1 MNDEEYLK
9 ELQQLRNLSDSTLNR
24 YKIDLKHYTKYT
36 GMSLEELLEEADDE
50 EEQRIR
56 MRKRKIKTHMLGL
69 QQQLL
74 TYNFEPSTIKTIFSR
89 IKAFYRTYDIE
100 IPQIRTVGKES
111 TETLE
116 DIPTLEHIRVAS
128 STNNLKHKALILFMA
143 SSGTGSKETL
153 SITIQDFIDASS
165 DYHHETSIQNVLDV
179 LSNKKNI
186 IPTFHLRRFK
196 TNHNYY
202 TFCSPEAS
210 EAIIRYLKTRENLKP
225 ESKLFDITGKGLVM
239 VFQRIN
245 EKYKW
250 GWKKTRRF
258 FHAHS
263 LRMFFATQ
271 LTKAGLDYLI
281 IQWLSGRAVP
291 ATTATYFKPS
301 PEKLKK
307 EYMKVVDKVS
317 ISKVDVYDVKS
328 EEFAQLEETNK
339 SLKGEMEAMKEEQ
352 RKRDKQMLLE
362 ISNLK
367 KQQKQDHK

>member
-9 ELQQLRNLSDSTLNR
+9 ELQQLRNLSDSTLSR

-36 GMSLEELLEEADDE
+36 GMTLEELLEEADDE

-74 TYNFEPSTIKTIFSR
+74 AYNFEPSTIKTIFSR

-153 SITIQDFIDASS
+153 SLTVQDFIDASS

-186 IPTFHLRRFK
+186 IPTFHL
-196 TNHNYY
+196 
-202 TFCSPEAS
+202 
-210 EAIIRYLKTRENLKP
+210 
-225 ESKLFDITGKGLVM
+225 
-239 VFQRIN
+239 
-245 EKYKW
+245 
-250 GWKKTRRF
+250 
-258 FHAHS
+258 
-263 LRMFFATQ
+263 
-271 LTKAGLDYLI
+271 
-281 IQWLSGRAVP
+281 
-291 ATTATYFKPS
+291 
-301 PEKLKK
+301 
-307 EYMKVVDKVS
+307 
-317 ISKVDVYDVKS
+317 
-328 EEFAQLEETNK
+328 
-339 SLKGEMEAMKEEQ
+339 
-352 RKRDKQMLLE
+352 
-362 ISNLK
+362 
-367 KQQKQDHK
+367 